1 MTMGPEPMTR
11 IFRIEV
17 SLGMVVKWFGKDRRA
32 AKFRGVWQGSP
43 HL

>member
-17 SLGMVVKWFGKDRRA
+17 SLGMVVKMIRETPLG
-32 AKFRGVWQGSP
+32 G
-43 HL
+43 